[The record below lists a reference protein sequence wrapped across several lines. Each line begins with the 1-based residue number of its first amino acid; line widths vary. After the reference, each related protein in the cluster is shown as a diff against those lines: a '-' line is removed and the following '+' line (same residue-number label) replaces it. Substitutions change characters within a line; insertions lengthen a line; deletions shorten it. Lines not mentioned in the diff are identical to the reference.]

1 MARVTEPLNV
11 PVVEIRPEQ
20 PADAT
25 GVERVLIGAF
35 GEEQGVQIVEVLRD
49 LRVDDDLEVGLVA
62 EVDGAV
68 SGYVA
73 LSRAWVD
80 ARERLVDVLV
90 LSPLAVL
97 PGVQGAGVGSA
108 LIEAALVAGEDVGA
122 PLVFLEGSPSYY
134 AAHGFVPA
142 AQHGLV
148 RPSARI
154 PEAACQVAL
163 LTAYEPWMTG
173 GLLYPDCFWRRDL
186 VGLRDPVLAEME
198 ATPPA

>member
-1 MARVTEPLNV
+1 MTQPVNP

-25 GVERVLIGAF
+25 GVQRVLIAAF
-35 GEEQGVQIVEVLRD
+35 GEEKGAEIIAVLRD

-97 PGVQGAGVGSA
+97 PGVGGAGVGT
-108 LIEAALVAGEDVGA
+108 ALVSGALAAGEEVGA
-122 PLVFLEGSPSYY
+122 PLVFLEGSPRYY
-134 AAHGFVPA
+134 SARGFVPA
-142 AQHGLV
+142 AEHGLV
-148 RPSARI
+148 RPSVRI

-163 LTAYEPWMTG
+163 LSAHEPWMTG
-173 GLLYPDCFWRRDL
+173 GLVYPDCFWRRDL
-186 VGLRDPVLAEME
+186 VGLRDPELAEVE
-198 ATPPA
+198 GTQPA